1 MPDVLTLK
9 NALLVVCAVFLS
21 VTVFICLFRASLGPR
36 YTDRIT
42 ASSIIGTKVILLI
55 AVLAMV
61 VGNDYLVDICL
72 IYAIINFLAVVVLA
86 RSVLE
91 KREGEKEL

>member
-1 MPDVLTLK
+1 MPDAATLRDM
-9 NALLVVCAVFLS
+9 LLIVSGAFLS
-21 VTVFICLFRASLGPR
+21 VTVFVCLFRASLGPR
-36 YTDRIT
+36 YTDRII
-42 ASSIIGTKVILLI
+42 ASSVIGTKIILLI
-55 AVLAMV
+55 AVMAMV

-91 KREGEKEL
+91 KKEGGEES

>member
-9 NALLVVCAVFLS
+9 NALLVVSAVFLS
-21 VTVFICLFRASLGPR
+21 VSVFICLFRASLGPR
-36 YTDRIT
+36 YTDRII
-42 ASSIIGTKVILLI
+42 ASSVIGTKVILLI
-55 AVLAMV
+55 AVLSVV

-72 IYAIINFLAVVVLA
+72 IYAIINFLSVVVLA

-91 KREGEKEL
+91 KKEEEA